1 MSERRPVATSEL
13 HAWHMTTSTTFS
25 ELLRHPHDVIERL
38 EQGDVVITRRG
49 ADALRLSKDSDSE
62 ADNEMVAAFAQ
73 LIGASVKDEEFGN
86 HLVENLNTPYPWME
100 FLSAGSRREF
110 MGEYLRTARACASAG
125 RFDRL
130 SIVVANWRETATAIA
145 AGFDS
150 TELDYIPGGLAVIDP
165 HVDV

>member
-1 MSERRPVATSEL
+1 
-13 HAWHMTTSTTFS
+13 MTTSTTFS

-38 EQGDVVITRRG
+38 NEGDVVITRRG
-49 ADALRLSKDSDSE
+49 ADALRLSKDSDSK

-86 HLVENLNTPYPWME
+86 HLLESLSTPYPWME
-100 FLSAGSRREF
+100 FLSAESRREF
-110 MGEYLRTARACASAG
+110 MGEFLRTARACASVG

-130 SIVVANWRETATAIA
+130 SIIVAGWRETAAAIA

-150 TELDYIPGGLAVIDP
+150 AELDYIPGGLAVVNP
-165 HVDV
+165 REDV

>member
-1 MSERRPVATSEL
+1 
-13 HAWHMTTSTTFS
+13 MTTSTTFS

-73 LIGASVKDEEFGN
+73 LIGASVKDEDFGN
-86 HLVENLNTPYPWME
+86 HLVENLSAPYPWME

-110 MGEYLRTARACASAG
+110 MGEYLRTARACASVG

-130 SIVVANWRETATAIA
+130 SIVVANWRETAAAIA